1 MSLTDAIRMKGVKR
15 NKKYNDMVDLLWVR
29 GKGPE
34 SSKVFS
40 DIKDIIVL
48 AAMIGKKYEVREKVG
63 SENTPIA
70 LQTFA
75 GTGSGKE
82 SRVHQHNIV
91 FMFSLMLNK
100 DMNAIRDENID
111 ATINEF
117 EEYSNGG
124 LSIMQDWMAA
134 SASNPMCIL
143 DKMVEIVGT
152 TKPGG
157 LDVVENPF

>member
-15 NKKYNDMVDLLWVR
+15 NKKYNDMVDLLWMR

-34 SSKVFS
+34 SSKMFS
-40 DIKDIIVL
+40 DIKDIIIL

-70 LQTFA
+70 LHTFA
-75 GTGSGKE
+75 GTGTSKE
-82 SRVHQHNIV
+82 SRVDQHNIV
-91 FMFSLMLNK
+91 FMLAVMINK
-100 DMNAIRDENID
+100 DMNAVRDENID
-111 ATINEF
+111 STINEF

-124 LSIMQDWMAA
+124 LSVMQDWMAA

-152 TKPGG
+152 SKPTG
-157 LDVVENPF
+157 LNVDENPF